1 MMTRKDKLKTN
12 LDNTLPKTEVDLDTV
27 GRIIDKD
34 ARARKK
40 SKI

>member
-1 MMTRKDKLKTN
+1 MKRNTKLKTD
-12 LDNTLPKTEVDLDTV
+12 LKNTLPKTEVDLDTV
-27 GRIIDKD
+27 GQIIDKD

>member
-1 MMTRKDKLKTN
+1 MIRKDKLKTN
-12 LDNTLPKTEVDLDTV
+12 LDNTLPKTKVNLDTV
-27 GRIIDKD
+27 SKIIDKD